1 MIDRW
6 QTDFRLK
13 HCTVT
18 TSSVNRNKTG
28 RAMPKG
34 KNEKPSCARNL
45 TDGIKLKCNK
55 SEIDP
60 MRLNQFGNWTNS
72 CLTTRK
78 TSPSEKISVTAAQPW
93 GVGNPKLT
101 LYC

>member
-1 MIDRW
+1 MQSVIDRW

-34 KNEKPSCARNL
+34 KNEKPSCAKNL

-60 MRLNQFGNWTNS
+60 MRLNQFRPNGEVDRLARQRLRGDS
-72 CLTTRK
+72 
-78 TSPSEKISVTAAQPW
+78 I
-93 GVGNPKLT
+93 KLG
-101 LYC
+101 